1 VEVITNTAIHVN
13 KKQLEAENIQK
24 VIAVQNILTGKKLE
38 VRIRLLI
45 RFSSSGSLRMLVQNL
60 IDPQRRFVREG
71 ELGEVVKDNKA
82 VTRYCV
88 LFNDLMVK
96 CKLPKGSTV
105 KKKSSTKNQ
114 DSMKFEFLAKIPLA
128 GGSLVNTGDE
138 GDIKHSFQ
146 VCLSFLDMRPP
157 FLLLFPPIFIP
168 SWSPSQTSYGSAVRQ
183 RQTRN
188 RGWRALTNVSK
199 R

>member
-1 VEVITNTAIHVN
+1 LRYEYV
-13 KKQLEAENIQK
+13 
-24 VIAVQNILTGKKLE
+24 LTLN
-38 VRIRLLI
+38 
-45 RFSSSGSLRMLVQNL
+45 SSGSLRMLVQNL

-114 DSMKFEFLAKIPLA
+114 DSMKFEYLAKIPLA

-146 VCLSFLDMRPP
+146 VCRSIFSHATTLLTLLPSF
-157 FLLLFPPIFIP
+157 FTVGN
-168 SWSPSQTSYGSAVRQ
+168 QVRHYMAQ
-183 RQTRN
+183 LCIRGRQ
-188 RGWRALTNVSK
+188 GIVDGK
-199 R
+199 H